1 MSYADSTQWAMLV
14 LGSCRKTK
22 TSKMETVN
30 RDSYPE
36 SPLQLLSPPK
46 PGGNKLPGLNLIK
59 LETEDEK
66 RS

>member
-1 MSYADSTQWAMLV
+1 MLV

-22 TSKMETVN
+22 TSKMETAN
-30 RDSYPE
+30 RDSHPE

-46 PGGNKLPGLNLIK
+46 PGGSKLSGLNLIK

>member
-1 MSYADSTQWAMLV
+1 MLV

-22 TSKMETVN
+22 TSKIGIPIY
-30 RDSYPE
+30 SFHPE